1 VVIPGPIG
9 RSARVTVDPHRRS
22 TIPFVANSTN
32 RPAKRREG
40 GSGRTTPKG
49 TRPGDHPDASTRYTP
64 PIPKE
69 EKVSPRWV
77 PVMMFA
83 LMALGSILIII
94 NYLGVLPGG
103 TSNTY
108 LLVGLGLILASI
120 VTATQWR

>member
-1 VVIPGPIG
+1 MFACSRP
-9 RSARVTVDPHRRS
+9 RATVKLRHPS
-22 TIPFVANSTN
+22 SLSLVANSTN
-32 RPAKRREG
+32 RPAKRREA

-77 PVMMFA
+77 PVMMFV
-83 LMALGSILIII
+83 LLGVGSALIII